1 MKIKINGTT
10 YEVTKRTTKDLDAY
24 YKKGIFVDTVKHDK
38 AYKYEADVDGQII
51 GICKKYQYVLKVISI
66 VVLIICCIVVAHCA
80 FNMWKRSDKAPEE
93 SAIDTG
99 EEEVKNENSMPI
111 IEDPV
116 LLRYNKFCVYTNGN
130 IDLRFIN
137 GDFNAKIS
145 VYGENIE
152 CEPLEVSAGE
162 EVLYVPIKVDTNNEL
177 LNAELVYTYNKGTMR
192 YPIVIENIMD
202 VQEVDENITL
212 QDEEVIYE

>member
-1 MKIKINGTT
+1 MKIKINGTM

-51 GICKKYQYVLKVISI
+51 GICKKSRYVLGVFIATLATASC
-66 VVLIICCIVVAHCA
+66 VVCA
-80 FNMWKRSDKAPEE
+80 KYLAPMWKSLKLPNSEV
-93 SAIDTG
+93 AIDTG
-99 EEEVKNENSMPI
+99 EEAVNHENGMPI

-137 GDFNAKIS
+137 GDFDAKIS
-145 VYGENIE
+145 VCGENIE

-177 LNAELVYTYNKGTMR
+177 LNAELVYTYSKGTMR
-192 YPIVIENIMD
+192 YPLVIENIMD
-202 VQEVDENITL
+202 VQEVEEDITL